1 MAQIN
6 IKLTDEQ
13 KQQISDIAKERGI
26 SITQLVIS
34 SILDKEKFYTD
45 KDGIESIEEGIDR
58 KEKDKEVSVE
68 NNKEDK
74 ENSVEDKENSVEDII
89 YKEYCE
95 TLKEQIIQKDK
106 QIDQLHQIIYNKDT
120 LLIETSIE
128 DIENDSIHKHWWQF
142 WK

>member
-45 KDGIESIEEGIDR
+45 KDGIESIEEGIYR

-68 NNKEDK
+68 NNK
-74 ENSVEDKENSVEDII
+74 EDKENSVEDII

>member
-6 IKLTDEQ
+6 IKLTDDQ

-45 KDGIESIEEGIDR
+45 KDGIESTEEGIDR

-74 ENSVEDKENSVEDII
+74 ENSVEEII

-128 DIENDSIHKHWWQF
+128 DIEKMLYINIGGNFGNK
-142 WK
+142 

>member
-6 IKLTDEQ
+6 IKLTDDQ

-45 KDGIESIEEGIDR
+45 KDGIESIEEGVDR

-68 NNKEDK
+68 NNK
-74 ENSVEDKENSVEDII
+74 EDKENSVEDII

>member
-34 SILDKEKFYTD
+34 SILDKEKLYTD

-74 ENSVEDKENSVEDII
+74 ENSVEEII
-89 YKEYCE
+89 YKEFCE

-128 DIENDSIHKHWWQF
+128 DIENDAIHKHWWQF

>member
-6 IKLTDEQ
+6 IKLTDDQ

-34 SILDKEKFYTD
+34 SILDKEKLYTD

-58 KEKDKEVSVE
+58 KEKNKEVSVE

-74 ENSVEDKENSVEDII
+74 ENSVEEII
-89 YKEYCE
+89 YKEFCE

-128 DIENDSIHKHWWQF
+128 DIENEAIHKHWWQF

>member
-1 MAQIN
+1 MAKIN
-6 IKLTDEQ
+6 IKLTDDQ

-34 SILDKEKFYTD
+34 SILDKEKLYTD

-58 KEKDKEVSVE
+58 KEKNKEVSVE

-74 ENSVEDKENSVEDII
+74 ENSVEEII
-89 YKEYCE
+89 YKEFCE

-128 DIENDSIHKHWWQF
+128 DIENDAIHKHWWQF

>member
-6 IKLTDEQ
+6 IKLTDDQ

-34 SILDKEKFYTD
+34 SILVKEKFYTD

-58 KEKDKEVSVE
+58 KEKDKEVGVE

-74 ENSVEDKENSVEDII
+74 ENSVEEII

-128 DIENDSIHKHWWQF
+128 DIENDAIHKHWWQF

>member
-6 IKLTDEQ
+6 IKLTDDQ

-45 KDGIESIEEGIDR
+45 KDGIESVEEGIDR

-74 ENSVEDKENSVEDII
+74 ENSVEEII
-89 YKEYCE
+89 YKEFCE

-128 DIENDSIHKHWWQF
+128 DIENDAIHKHWWQF

>member
-6 IKLTDEQ
+6 IKLTDDQ

-45 KDGIESIEEGIDR
+45 KDGIESTEEGIDR

-74 ENSVEDKENSVEDII
+74 EDKENSVEEII

-128 DIENDSIHKHWWQF
+128 NIEKDAIHKHWWQF

>member
-45 KDGIESIEEGIDR
+45 KDGIESIEEGVDR

-74 ENSVEDKENSVEDII
+74 ENSVEDII

-95 TLKEQIIQKDK
+95 TLKEHIIQKDK

>member
-6 IKLTDEQ
+6 IKLTDDQ

-45 KDGIESIEEGIDR
+45 KDGIESTEEGIDR

-74 ENSVEDKENSVEDII
+74 ENSVEEII

-120 LLIETSIE
+120 LLIETSVE
-128 DIENDSIHKHWWQF
+128 DIEKDAIHKHWWQI

>member
-6 IKLTDEQ
+6 IKLTDDQ

-34 SILDKEKFYTD
+34 SILDKEKLYTD

-74 ENSVEDKENSVEDII
+74 ENSVEEII
-89 YKEYCE
+89 YKEFCE
-95 TLKEQIIQKDK
+95 TLKEQIMQKDK

-128 DIENDSIHKHWWQF
+128 DIENDAIHKHWWQF

>member
-6 IKLTDEQ
+6 IKLTDKQ

-74 ENSVEDKENSVEDII
+74 ENSVEDII

>member
-6 IKLTDEQ
+6 IKLTDDQ

-45 KDGIESIEEGIDR
+45 KDGIESTEDGIDR

-74 ENSVEDKENSVEDII
+74 ENSVEEII

>member
-6 IKLTDEQ
+6 IKLTDDQ

-45 KDGIESIEEGIDR
+45 KDGIESTEEGIDR

-68 NNKEDK
+68 NNK
-74 ENSVEDKENSVEDII
+74 EDKENSVEDII

>member
-68 NNKEDK
+68 YNK
-74 ENSVEDKENSVEDII
+74 EDKENSVEDII

>member
-6 IKLTDEQ
+6 IKLTDDQ

-34 SILDKEKFYTD
+34 SILDKEKLYTD

-74 ENSVEDKENSVEDII
+74 ENSVEEII
-89 YKEYCE
+89 YKEFCE

-128 DIENDSIHKHWWQF
+128 DIENDATHKHWWQF

>member
-6 IKLTDEQ
+6 IKLTDDQ

-26 SITQLVIS
+26 SITLLVIS

-45 KDGIESIEEGIDR
+45 KDGIESVEEGIDR

-74 ENSVEDKENSVEDII
+74 ENSVEEII

-128 DIENDSIHKHWWQF
+128 DIENDAIHKHWWQF

>member
-6 IKLTDEQ
+6 IKLTDDQ

-45 KDGIESIEEGIDR
+45 KDGIENVEEGIDR

-74 ENSVEDKENSVEDII
+74 ENSVEEII

-128 DIENDSIHKHWWQF
+128 DIENDAIHKHWWQF

>member
-45 KDGIESIEEGIDR
+45 KDGIESIEEGVDR

-68 NNKEDK
+68 NNK
-74 ENSVEDKENSVEDII
+74 EDKENSVEDII

>member
-13 KQQISDIAKERGI
+13 KQQISDIAKDRGI

-68 NNKEDK
+68 NNK
-74 ENSVEDKENSVEDII
+74 EDKENSVEDII

>member
-74 ENSVEDKENSVEDII
+74 ENSVEDII

-128 DIENDSIHKHWWQF
+128 DKENDAIHKHWWQF

>member
-6 IKLTDEQ
+6 IKLTDDQ

-34 SILDKEKFYTD
+34 SILDKEKLYTD

-74 ENSVEDKENSVEDII
+74 ENSVEEII
-89 YKEYCE
+89 YKEFCE

-120 LLIETSIE
+120 LLIETRIE
-128 DIENDSIHKHWWQF
+128 DIENDAIHKHWWQF

>member
-6 IKLTDEQ
+6 IKLTDDQ

-34 SILDKEKFYTD
+34 SILDKEKLYTD

-74 ENSVEDKENSVEDII
+74 ENSVEEII
-89 YKEYCE
+89 YKEFCE
-95 TLKEQIIQKDK
+95 TLKEQVIQKDK

-128 DIENDSIHKHWWQF
+128 DIENDAIHKHWWQF

>member
-6 IKLTDEQ
+6 IKLTDDQ

-34 SILDKEKFYTD
+34 SILDKEKLYTD
-45 KDGIESIEEGIDR
+45 KDGIESIEKGIDR

-74 ENSVEDKENSVEDII
+74 ENSVEEII
-89 YKEYCE
+89 YKEFCE

-128 DIENDSIHKHWWQF
+128 DIENDAIHKHWWQF

>member
-45 KDGIESIEEGIDR
+45 KDGIESTEEGIDR

-74 ENSVEDKENSVEDII
+74 ENSVEEII

>member
-6 IKLTDEQ
+6 IKLTDDQ

-34 SILDKEKFYTD
+34 SILDKEKLYTD

-58 KEKDKEVSVE
+58 KEKNKEVSVE
-68 NNKEDK
+68 KNKEDK
-74 ENSVEDKENSVEDII
+74 ENSVEEII
-89 YKEYCE
+89 YKEFCE

-128 DIENDSIHKHWWQF
+128 DIENDAIHKHWWQF

>member
-6 IKLTDEQ
+6 IKLTDDQ

-45 KDGIESIEEGIDR
+45 KDGIESVEEGIER

-74 ENSVEDKENSVEDII
+74 ENSVEEII

-128 DIENDSIHKHWWQF
+128 DIENDAIHKHWWQF

>member
-6 IKLTDEQ
+6 IKLTDDQ

-34 SILDKEKFYTD
+34 SILDKEKLYTD
-45 KDGIESIEEGIDR
+45 KDGIESIEEGIDS

-74 ENSVEDKENSVEDII
+74 ENSVEEII
-89 YKEYCE
+89 YKEFCE

-128 DIENDSIHKHWWQF
+128 DIENDAIHKHWWQF

>member
-6 IKLTDEQ
+6 IKLTDDQ

-34 SILDKEKFYTD
+34 SILDKEKFYTY

-74 ENSVEDKENSVEDII
+74 ENSVEEII

-128 DIENDSIHKHWWQF
+128 DIENDAIHKHWWQF

>member
-34 SILDKEKFYTD
+34 SILDKEKLYTD

-58 KEKDKEVSVE
+58 KEKNKEVSVE
-68 NNKEDK
+68 NNK
-74 ENSVEDKENSVEDII
+74 EDKENSVEDII

>member
-6 IKLTDEQ
+6 IKLTDDQ

-34 SILDKEKFYTD
+34 SILDKEKLYTD

-74 ENSVEDKENSVEDII
+74 ENSVEEII
-89 YKEYCE
+89 YKEFCE

-128 DIENDSIHKHWWQF
+128 DIENDDIHKHWWQF

>member
-74 ENSVEDKENSVEDII
+74 ENSVEDII

>member
-45 KDGIESIEEGIDR
+45 KDGIEGIEEGVDR

-68 NNKEDK
+68 NNK
-74 ENSVEDKENSVEDII
+74 EDKENSVEDII

-120 LLIETSIE
+120 LLIEASIE
-128 DIENDSIHKHWWQF
+128 DVENDAIHKHWWQF

>member
-68 NNKEDK
+68 
-74 ENSVEDKENSVEDII
+74 DII

>member
-6 IKLTDEQ
+6 IKLTDDQ

-34 SILDKEKFYTD
+34 SILDKEKLYTD

-74 ENSVEDKENSVEDII
+74 ENSVEEII
-89 YKEYCE
+89 YKEFCE

-128 DIENDSIHKHWWQF
+128 NIENDDIHKHWWQF

>member
-6 IKLTDEQ
+6 IKLTDDQ

-45 KDGIESIEEGIDR
+45 KDGIESVEEGIDR

-74 ENSVEDKENSVEDII
+74 ENSVEEII

-128 DIENDSIHKHWWQF
+128 DIENDAIHKHWWQF

>member
-74 ENSVEDKENSVEDII
+74 ENSVEDII

-128 DIENDSIHKHWWQF
+128 DIVNDSIHKHWWQF

>member
-6 IKLTDEQ
+6 IKLTDDQ

-34 SILDKEKFYTD
+34 SILDKEKLYTD

-58 KEKDKEVSVE
+58 KEKNKEVSVE
-68 NNKEDK
+68 NNK
-74 ENSVEDKENSVEDII
+74 EDKENSVEDII

>member
-6 IKLTDEQ
+6 IKLTDDQ

-45 KDGIESIEEGIDR
+45 KDGIESVEEGIDR
-58 KEKDKEVSVE
+58 KEKDKENSVE

-74 ENSVEDKENSVEDII
+74 ENSVEEII

-128 DIENDSIHKHWWQF
+128 DIENDAIHKHWWQF